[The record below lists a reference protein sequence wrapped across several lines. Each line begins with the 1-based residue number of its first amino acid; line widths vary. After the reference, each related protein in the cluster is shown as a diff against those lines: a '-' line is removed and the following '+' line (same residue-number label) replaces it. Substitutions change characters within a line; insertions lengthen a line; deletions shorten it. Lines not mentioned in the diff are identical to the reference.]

1 MDILPIAPLKIC
13 VTSLSRPTAK
23 ELYAI
28 VDSALAQ
35 LPSACCELSDA
46 RVVIGALTECDLES
60 AIALARSHESDLRS
74 GPIAVTYVDTPY
86 PQEPYYRVVVTT
98 PEDHVGDVIGDL
110 NRRVGCI
117 ESMNYF
123 GGGVTVKCGVPMST
137 MLGYDL
143 ALSRMT
149 RGRGKAEYAF
159 IGYYRRAREPEL
171 PLPPAVAAR
180 A

>member
-1 MDILPIAPLKIC
+1 MEILPIAPLKSC
-13 VTSLSRPTAK
+13 VTSASQPTAK

-28 VDSALAQ
+28 VHSALAQ
-35 LPSACCELSDA
+35 QPSACCELSDG

-60 AIALARSHESDLRS
+60 AIAIARSHQSDLHS
-74 GPIAVTYVDTPY
+74 GPIAVTYLDTPY

-110 NRRVGCI
+110 NRRIGSI
-117 ESMNYF
+117 ESMNSF
-123 GGGVTVKCGVPMST
+123 GGGIAVKCGVPIST

-143 ALSRMT
+143 ALSEMT
-149 RGRGKAEYAF
+149 RGRGNAEYAF
-159 IGYYRRAREPEL
+159 IGYDRRTRGPES
-171 PLPPAVAAR
+171 PLPPAIAPR